1 MPLNKLENFIKN
13 TEGRI
18 LYVNPN
24 DLDAT
29 DGIENQ
35 GNSLTKPFKTI
46 QRALIE
52 SARFSYLRGN
62 DNDLV
67 ERTTILLFPG
77 DHIVDNRP
85 GFGIKNEN
93 GVAKAVTPAGNSAAG
108 AINTFTLTLNSNFD
122 LTQEDNILYKFNSVH
137 GGVVVP
143 RGTSLVGL
151 DLRKTKIK
159 PKYVPNPTDEN
170 VSSSAI
176 FKITG
181 ACYFWQ
187 FTTFDGDETGT
198 VYTDPTDFSAT
209 NRSNPTFSHHKLTVF
224 EYADGINTIDE
235 YSGLTDLDI
244 YYSKLTNAYNRASTR
259 DIDQKYPTDPK
270 SFTSQRPEFEIVG
283 AFATDPLKITDIISG
298 DGATPGQT
306 VTVTTALPHNLTG
319 GTPIKVKGVNIPDY
333 NISTKVANIVNDNKF
348 TYLLP
353 FVKANLPAGSAG
365 GLSAANGQVL
375 VETDTVTGASPYVF
389 NCSLR
394 SVYGMQGMHA
404 DGSKATGFKSMVV
417 AQFTGVSL
425 QKDDRAFVKYNP
437 TIRRYEG
444 IGFSKATGELL
455 SSEASS
461 TNPAT
466 VYHLD
471 QECVYRGSWRTS
483 HMKVS
488 NDSVVQIVSVFA
500 IGYHSHFNM
509 LSGAD
514 ASVTNSNSNFGQF
527 ALAADGFKAEAFA
540 KDNKGFIT
548 SVITPRSI
556 TGFDQQIEW
565 LQIDT
570 EKSAGLVSG
579 AQSYN
584 RKGERLYLYGQLN
597 ETIKPVDR
605 AQGFSIGSRIN
616 DKIYIS
622 AGVNEY
628 SAKILMSNGANTTV
642 FSSEKEY
649 KATHTAASASQKS
662 VYNLGVHQLQNGE
675 SIRVF
680 ADNGDLPE
688 NLDPHKIYFAITN
701 TQDSSLS
708 STQIRLASSRTNAE
722 LTIPSYINTIA
733 DASDEFRIISRI
745 TDKIPGDPGHPMQY
759 DGSSLTF
766 TRDNVETTEVGGWY
780 IQTEGGANNLQSGT
794 NAIHAASVSN
804 PGTIPVTEISY
815 ILRKDDDRSLDEKIY
830 KVRYVVPKELD
841 NGRDPVE
848 GFVLQDSSSTNVLA
862 NADFTKT
869 SIDQTNYGFDRN
881 TRFISY
887 AEYDN
892 INEVIIARSDKL
904 HNLSVGDQIIVKN
917 ITCSIN
923 TNGTDGK
930 GFNGTFK
937 VTQVDNPKTFRYS
950 RVDVFG
956 VTHTLGTSLTN
967 DTHTRSTLLPRFD
980 RNDNQSNVFIYRTE
994 VIAPYVKDVQDGI
1007 YHLFL
1012 VNGSN
1017 YLVDP
1022 SGEFT
1027 DFKYNQ
1033 NIVNFY
1039 PELDRDNVN
1048 DNPPASAT
1056 FAKRAPIGE
1065 VVTNDLKKS
1074 ITRETTDKFL
1084 STFDVSNTVDSATD
1098 NGTSATLLFTEDHS
1112 FESLKFNS
1120 TLNSG
1125 SGHLPASGQKTYHNI
1140 KLFNTASLSGVWDGA
1155 TASVTV
1161 QNGVAIGCTIAEG
1174 GSHYQNG
1181 EQLYF
1186 DANSV
1191 ASGGIGGSPSGNVV
1205 ITTAGIG
1212 AAVGNYVQV
1221 TGISTGTDSYH
1232 RILDVNGT
1240 NSISIK
1246 KESGQQILNG
1256 SKVIAI
1262 GPVVEVSGT
1271 PNFTDAKTTFV
1282 TTKAHGLE
1290 KGNTFRV
1297 LNASD
1302 VSLGDFRVETVTNV
1316 TTFTALTTSALTSPK
1331 YILKHGLSANE
1342 AVSNK
1347 NGENLAVRGL
1357 TVFDHETLILNQALG
1372 ATDAS
1377 FKVTLSDGT
1386 VNAQS
1391 ITTRFPLGSY
1401 LQIGGEIMRV
1411 ASNSLGGGSGDQI
1424 TVIRGALGT
1433 ITEEY
1438 LTQSLIR
1445 KVKPL
1450 PIELRRPSIL
1460 RASGHTFE
1468 YLGYGP
1474 GNYST
1479 SLPQVQNR
1487 TLTEREEFLSQS
1499 QETSCGNVV
1508 YTGMNDKGD
1517 FYIGNTKISSA
1528 SGKQI
1533 TFDIPIPTVTGEDP
1547 NRLSTVFDEIVVKE
1561 RILVEGG
1568 DSKQI
1573 LSQFDGPVTFNG
1585 DVRLANPSKK
1595 FILEAE
1601 LRAQKAV
1608 FRSSDESYPTAINC
1622 ASSILSGAVQVAG
1635 GVGIGKKLNVCG
1647 DTKIFSATP
1656 STDTIN
1662 GALQVVGGAG
1672 IGGGLNV
1679 GGATSITN
1687 NVNIKGGVLTL
1698 EDASV
1703 PSVGASI
1710 SLSGNSGAV
1719 ALSGN
1724 LNVGG
1729 TGSIN
1734 GDFDIAT
1741 DKFTVA
1747 SATGNTV
1754 IGGTLVTKSDFTVS
1768 DGTNTTF
1775 HVDFAGGSVAIT
1787 GDLGVTGNVSLGDA
1801 SADDIAINGSITS
1814 ALIPKTAVD
1823 IGSSTKPWGSIYANE
1838 FRGGNF
1844 YGDGAGLDNTGAEL
1858 SAPSSGTRRIVTTT
1872 LQTGTMISASTDAGL
1887 TFDHGSN
1894 DLLVAGDL
1902 IAFASDDRLKTNKVN
1917 IGNAVDKVKS
1927 LNGFTFNFN
1936 ETGASLGFD
1945 TEKTHAGVS
1954 AQEVQKVLPEA
1965 VAKRAD
1971 DEYLTVK
1978 YEKLVP
1984 LLLEAVKE
1992 LSAEVDQLKS
2002 QINN

>member
-1 MPLNKLENFIKN
+1 M
-13 TEGRI
+13 R
-18 LYVNPN
+18 
-24 DLDAT
+24 
-29 DGIENQ
+29 
-35 GNSLTKPFKTI
+35 
-46 QRALIE
+46 
-52 SARFSYLRGN
+52 
-62 DNDLV
+62 
-67 ERTTILLFPG
+67 
-77 DHIVDNRP
+77 
-85 GFGIKNEN
+85 
-93 GVAKAVTPAGNSAAG
+93 
-108 AINTFTLTLNSNFD
+108 
-122 LTQEDNILYKFNSVH
+122 
-137 GGVVVP
+137 
-143 RGTSLVGL
+143 
-151 DLRKTKIK
+151 
-159 PKYVPNPTDEN
+159 
-170 VSSSAI
+170 
-176 FKITG
+176 
-181 ACYFWQ
+181 
-187 FTTFDGDETGT
+187 
-198 VYTDPTDFSAT
+198 
-209 NRSNPTFSHHKLTVF
+209 
-224 EYADGINTIDE
+224 
-235 YSGLTDLDI
+235 
-244 YYSKLTNAYNRASTR
+244 
-259 DIDQKYPTDPK
+259 
-270 SFTSQRPEFEIVG
+270 
-283 AFATDPLKITDIISG
+283 
-298 DGATPGQT
+298 
-306 VTVTTALPHNLTG
+306 
-319 GTPIKVKGVNIPDY
+319 
-333 NISTKVANIVNDNKF
+333 
-348 TYLLP
+348 
-353 FVKANLPAGSAG
+353 
-365 GLSAANGQVL
+365 
-375 VETDTVTGASPYVF
+375 
-389 NCSLR
+389 
-394 SVYGMQGMHA
+394 
-404 DGSKATGFKSMVV
+404 
-417 AQFTGVSL
+417 
-425 QKDDRAFVKYNP
+425 
-437 TIRRYEG
+437 
-444 IGFSKATGELL
+444 
-455 SSEASS
+455 
-461 TNPAT
+461 
-466 VYHLD
+466 
-471 QECVYRGSWRTS
+471 
-483 HMKVS
+483 VS

-579 AQSYN
+579 TQSYN
-584 RKGERLYLYGQLN
+584 LKGERLYLYGQLN

-688 NLDPHKIYFAITN
+688 NLDPHKIYYAITN

-759 DGSSLTF
+759 DGDPNDVSTYLTF
-766 TRDNVETTEVGGWY
+766 TRDNVQTSEVGGWY

-887 AEYDN
+887 AEYDS

-904 HNLSVGDQIIVKN
+904 HNLSVGDQIIVRN

-1017 YLVDP
+1017 SLVDP

-1056 FAKRAPIGE
+1056 FAKRAPMGE

-1084 STFDVSNTVDSATD
+1084 STFDVSNTVSSATD

-1120 TLNSG
+1120 TLNGG

-1191 ASGGIGGSPSGNVV
+1191 ATGGIGGSPSGNVV

-1232 RILDVNGT
+1232 RILDVNST

-1246 KESGQQILNG
+1246 KESGKQILNG

-1271 PNFTDAKTTFV
+1271 PTFASATSTFV

-1391 ITTRFPLGSY
+1391 ITSRFPLGSY

-1479 SLPQVQNR
+1479 ALPQVQNR

-1573 LSQFDGPVTFNG
+1573 LSQFDGPVTFNS

-1608 FRSSDESYPTAINC
+1608 FRSPDESDPTAMNC
-1622 ASSILSGAVQVAG
+1622 GSGILSGAVQVAG

-1647 DTKIFSATP
+1647 NTKIFSATS
-1656 STDTIN
+1656 STSTTL
-1662 GALQVVGGAG
+1662 GALVVSGGAG
-1672 IGGGLNV
+1672 IG
-1679 GGATSITN
+1679 
-1687 NVNIKGGVLTL
+1687 
-1698 EDASV
+1698 E
-1703 PSVGASI
+1703 
-1710 SLSGNSGAV
+1710 
-1719 ALSGN
+1719 N

-1729 TGSIN
+1729 TLDVTSNSTLGGTLDVTSNTGID
-1734 GDFDIAT
+1734 GDFDINT
-1741 DKFTVA
+1741 DKFTIA

-1754 IGGTLVTKSDFTVS
+1754 IGGTLVVKSDFTVS

-1787 GDLGVTGNVSLGDA
+1787 GDLGVTDNVTLGNA
-1801 SADDIAINGSITS
+1801 STDDIAINGSITS
-1814 ALIPKTAVD
+1814 ALIPKTAVN
-1823 IGSSTKPWGSIYANE
+1823 IGSSTKPWGSIYAAE
-1838 FRGGNF
+1838 FRGGDF
-1844 YGDGAGLDNTGAEL
+1844 YGDGANLDNTGAEISDL
-1858 SAPSSGTRRIVTTT
+1858 SSTTKRLVTTGVQSGTMTT
-1872 LQTGTMISASTDAGL
+1872 AHTDAGL
-1887 TFDHGSN
+1887 TFDHN
-1894 DLLVAGDL
+1894 LKQLLVSGD
-1902 IAFASDDRLKTNKVN
+1902 IVAFASDDRLKTNKVN

-1936 ETGASLGFD
+1936 KTGASLGFD
-1945 TEKTHAGVS
+1945 TETTHAGVS

-1965 VAKRAD
+1965 VTKRAD